1 VNDMQLVSARPPGL
15 KEFPFFVHEGND
27 IYISEKIRRRG
38 VWEHFETYLLLSLL
52 RKREQILDIGAN
64 IGWYTVAAARRVGS
78 AGHVFAFEP
87 DAKNFAILAA
97 NVRQSGLSCVSAEP
111 LALGRESGSGSL
123 RSSAD
128 NQGDLRVRDFRKS
141 GDARP
146 AANHI
151 QIVALD
157 DYLANNPRFDLAR
170 LRIVKMDVQG
180 FEHEVLHGARNL
192 LANLPRRAVCFIEY
206 DPKLLADHAPSAC
219 EGFIEALASLGR
231 RMFVIHRPIWRLQ
244 AVSIADLR
252 AASDPRTAHCY
263 DLVIAHDQALPDLHR
278 ALPLIPR
285 LLSSGTNR
293 G

>member
-1 VNDMQLVSARPPGL
+1 MQLVSARPPGL

-27 IYISEKIRRRG
+27 AYISEKIRRRG
-38 VWEHFETYLLLSLL
+38 VWERFETQLLLTLL
-52 RKREQILDIGAN
+52 REREQILDIGAN
-64 IGWYTVAAARRVGS
+64 IGWYTVAGARRVGP

-97 NVRQSGLSCVSAEP
+97 NVRQSGLSCVSAER

-141 GDARP
+141 GHAAP
-146 AANHI
+146 AGNEIRVA
-151 QIVALD
+151 ALD
-157 DYLANNPRFDLAR
+157 DYLANNPQFDVAR

-180 FEHEVLHGARNL
+180 FEHEVLCGARNL
-192 LANLPRRAVCFIEY
+192 LANLPRSAVCFVEF
-206 DPKLLADHAPSAC
+206 DPRLLADHAQNAC
-219 EGFIEALASLGR
+219 EGFIDALASLGR
-231 RMFVIHRPIWRLQ
+231 RMFVIRRPIWRLQ
-244 AVSIADLR
+244 ALSIDDLR
-252 AASDPRTAHCY
+252 AVSDPRAGQCH
-263 DLVIAHDQALPDLHR
+263 DLVIAHDAALPDLHR

-293 G
+293 T